1 MTRSTPQLDA
11 RTAAEITQQLQALL
25 KAYVPSW
32 QEFNRDAATG
42 LSMPRGASA
51 ALIGTFSQFA
61 ATIIQRLNQAP
72 EKNFLAFLNLLGAAQ
87 LPPQP
92 ARVPLTFTLAVG
104 SSAESVVPAR
114 TQVAAP
120 PGAGESA
127 PVIFET
133 ERELVVTPARLDA
146 AIVVD
151 PSRDRVGDYSAITR
165 SDSVIGAPAFQG
177 NQPIEHSLYIGHSQ
191 ILRFTEIKTLNLDL
205 MVNQALGAANT
216 LDALRWEFWN
226 GSDWQLI
233 LPEPAVARQLS
244 ATGQQSLKFSNLKTV
259 PLKMVNGLE
268 NRWLRCRLS
277 APIQP
282 AEMPNIAGMVKADQL
297 PNLQNLSLQATVE
310 RQQLSLEQAFVN
322 SQPVDLTKE
331 FYPFGEQPKLGDTLY
346 LANREV
352 FSQANAQIVL
362 SANLMRPG
370 QAAPGGITLKWEFWQ
385 GEKWQEF
392 GPSHGFQDSSQA
404 FTTRA
409 TDTTTHQVTFKLPPN
424 PVTTTIN
431 GVESYWIRARI
442 VAGGYASKEA
452 GFRKIEK
459 KIESQQTGTAST
471 ADTAGTAG
479 TTGTTE
485 TSFVLEPASTS
496 PPLLESL
503 NLSYTLT
510 LAGPPEIALTC
521 NHCVY
526 DDVTQ
531 AQVAFAPFRPVAE
544 TLRSLYLGLS
554 LPSTRSH
561 FANRPLSLYV
571 SLTENS
577 YGMALENLTP
587 RESPRLVWQY
597 FNGQD
602 WQRLLIRDETASF
615 TRSGMVEFIPPAN
628 FAPQAQFGLPQ
639 QFWVRVQLERGEY
652 EIEPKLRQL
661 LLNTTIAVQ
670 AVTHSNETLGSS
682 TGNANQIFRTVA
694 APILADPVLEVRE
707 LVGFK
712 DSWQHWQAVPDFYG
726 STAAD
731 RHYLI
736 NLLTGEIQFG
746 DGIHGRIPPI
756 GSGNIRMTRY
766 QTGGGAGGNR
776 PAGTIRELKTA
787 IPAIDKATN
796 PIAASGGADAEP
808 LATLQ
813 DRIPRTIRHGGRA
826 VTLEDFEDLALLA
839 SPALARSKCIPLRN
853 LANHPRDR
861 QINPGEVSVMIVPHS
876 PGPKPLPSLELIQRT
891 QDYLAAHALPTLTLA
906 VVGPLYV
913 QVSVDV
919 EITLTAL
926 ELASEVEQAIEEGLA
941 RFLHPLMGGFDGQG
955 WDFGREPH
963 RSDLYALLEAIPGVD
978 HVHSLAILQT
988 PDRRLD
994 LTISVAEDLSRTK
1007 QTGCFLVYS
1016 GAHNIRLRLNQ

>member
-1 MTRSTPQLDA
+1 MTRPTPKLDA
-11 RTAAEITQQLQALL
+11 RTAPEITQQLQALL
-25 KAYVPSW
+25 NQYVPNW
-32 QEFNRDAATG
+32 REFNRDSATG
-42 LSMPRGASA
+42 LPMPKGASA
-51 ALIGTFSQFA
+51 ALIGTFAQFA

-92 ARVPLTFTLAVG
+92 ARVPVTFSLAVG
-104 SSAESVVPAR
+104 SSTESVIPAR

-120 PGAGESA
+120 PAAGESA
-127 PVIFET
+127 PVLFET
-133 ERELVVTPARLDA
+133 ERELVVTPARLA
-146 AIVVD
+146 SVIVVD

-165 SDSVIGAPAFQG
+165 SDVVSGVPAFKG
-177 NQPIEHSLYIGHSQ
+177 NHPIEHSLYLGHSQ
-191 ILRFTEIKTLNLDL
+191 ILSFAEIKTLSLDL
-205 MVNQALGAANT
+205 RVNQVLGTADG
-216 LDALRWEFWN
+216 LQWEFWN

-244 ATGQQSLKFSNLKTV
+244 ATGQQSLKFNNLKPV
-259 PLKMVNGLE
+259 PLSRVNGLE

-282 AEMPNIAGMVKADQL
+282 AAIPNIAGMVKADQL
-297 PNLQNLSLQATVE
+297 PNLQSVSLQAEVE

-362 SANLMRPG
+362 AANLMRPG

-385 GEKWQEF
+385 DEKWQEL
-392 GPSHGFQDSSQA
+392 GPSHGFEDASQA
-404 FTTRA
+404 FTTGA
-409 TDTTTHQVTFKLPPN
+409 AGQTTHQVRFKLPPT

-431 GVESYWIRARI
+431 GVESYWIRVRI

-452 GFRKIEK
+452 GFK
-459 KIESQQTGTAST
+459 KI
-471 ADTAGTAG
+471 
-479 TTGTTE
+479 E

-503 NLSYTLT
+503 TLSYTLT

-526 DDVTQ
+526 EDATQ
-531 AQVAFAPFRPVAE
+531 AQRAFAPFQPVAE

-561 FANRPLSLYV
+561 FANRPLSFYV
-571 SLTENS
+571 SLAENN
-577 YGMALENLTP
+577 YGIELENLAP

-615 TRSGMVEFIPPAN
+615 TRSGLVEFIPPAN

-652 EIEPKLRQL
+652 EIEPKLRQI

-670 AVTHSNETLGSS
+670 AVTHSNEILGSS
-682 TGNANQIFRTVA
+682 TGKANQVFRTAA

-707 LVGFK
+707 LIGFE
-712 DSWQHWQAVPDFYG
+712 DSWQRWQAVPDFYG

-756 GSGNIRMTRY
+756 GSGNLRMTHY
-766 QTGGGAGGNR
+766 QTGGGASGNR
-776 PAGTIRELKTA
+776 PAGTITELKTA

-813 DRIPRTIRHGGRA
+813 ERMPRTIRHGGRA

-839 SPALARSKCIPLRN
+839 SPGIARSKCVPLRN

-861 QINPGEVSVMIVPHS
+861 QITPGEVSVMIVPHS
-876 PGPKPLPSLELIQRT
+876 PEPKPLPNLEIIQRT

-919 EITLTAL
+919 EIALTAL
-926 ELASEVEQAIEEGLA
+926 ELASDVEQAIEQSLA
-941 RFLHPLMGGFDGQG
+941 RFLHPLTGGFDGQG

-963 RSDLYALLEAIPGVD
+963 RSDLYTLLEAIPGVD

-994 LTISVAEDLSRTK
+994 LTISAAEDLRLTK

-1016 GAHNIRLRLNQ
+1016 GAHNIRLRLDQ

>member
-1 MTRSTPQLDA
+1 MTRTTPKLDA

-25 KAYVPSW
+25 KEYVPAW
-32 QEFNRDAATG
+32 QEFNRDTVTG
-42 LSMPRGASA
+42 LPMPRGASA
-51 ALIGTFSQFA
+51 ALIGTFAQFA
-61 ATIIQRLNQAP
+61 AMIIQRLNQAP
-72 EKNFLAFLNLLGAAQ
+72 EKNFLAFLNLLGATQ

-92 ARVPLTFTLAVG
+92 ARVPLTFSLAVG
-104 SSAESVVPAR
+104 SSTESVIPAR
-114 TQVAAP
+114 TQVAVP

-127 PVIFET
+127 SVIFET
-133 ERELVVTPARLDA
+133 ERELVVTSARLES

-151 PSRDRVGDYSAITR
+151 PSRDRVGDYSTITG
-165 SDSVIGAPAFQG
+165 SDSESGVPTFQG
-177 NQPIEHSLYIGHSQ
+177 NHPIEHSLYIGHSQ
-191 ILRFTEIKTLNLDL
+191 ILSFTEIKTLSLDL
-205 MVNQALGAANT
+205 MVNQALGIA
-216 LDALRWEFWN
+216 DALQWEFWN
-226 GSDWQLI
+226 GSNWQLI

-244 ATGQQSLKFSNLKTV
+244 ATGQQSLKFNNLKTV
-259 PLKMVNGLE
+259 PLSTVNRLE
-268 NRWLRCRLS
+268 NRWLRCRLT

-282 AEMPNIAGMVKADQL
+282 AELPNIAGMVKADQL
-297 PNLQNLSLQATVE
+297 PNVQSLLLQAVVE
-310 RQQLSLEQAFVN
+310 RQQLRVEQAFVN

-352 FSQANAQIVL
+352 FSQANAQIEL
-362 SANLMRPG
+362 SANLTRLG
-370 QAAPGGITLKWEFWQ
+370 QAAAEGITLKWEFWQ

-392 GPSHGFQDSSQA
+392 GPSQGFEDSSQA

-409 TDTTTHQVTFKLPPN
+409 AGKTTNQVTFRLPPN

-442 VAGGYASKEA
+442 VGGGYASKEA
-452 GFRKIEK
+452 GFK
-459 KIESQQTGTAST
+459 KIESSQ
-471 ADTAGTAG
+471 ADTAD
-479 TTGTTE
+479 TTE

-503 NLSYTLT
+503 TLSYTLT
-510 LAGPPEIALTC
+510 LASPPEIALTC
-521 NHCVY
+521 NHFVY

-531 AQVAFAPFRPVAE
+531 AQIAFAPFRPVAE

-561 FANRPLSLYV
+561 FANRPLSLYI
-571 SLTENS
+571 SLAENS
-577 YGMALENLTP
+577 YGMALENPTP
-587 RESPRLVWQY
+587 RESPRLLWQY

-602 WQRLLIRDETASF
+602 WQRLLIRDETASL
-615 TRSGMVEFIPPAN
+615 TRSGLVEFIPPTN
-628 FAPQAQFGLPQ
+628 FAPLAQFGLPR
-639 QFWVRVQLERGEY
+639 QFWVRVQLERGDY

-661 LLNTTIAVQ
+661 LLNTTLAVQ
-670 AVTHSNETLGSS
+670 AVTHSNEILGSS
-682 TGNANQIFRTVA
+682 TGNANQVFRTAA

-707 LVGFK
+707 LVGFE
-712 DSWQHWQAVPDFYG
+712 DTWQRWQAVPDFYG
-726 STAAD
+726 SIATD

-746 DGIHGRIPPI
+746 NGIHGRIPPI
-756 GSGNIRMTRY
+756 GSGNLRMTRY
-766 QTGGGAGGNR
+766 QTGGGVGGNR
-776 PAGTIRELKTA
+776 PAGTITELKTA

-813 DRIPRTIRHGGRA
+813 ERFPRTIRHGGRA

-839 SPALARSKCIPLRN
+839 SPGIARSKCVPLRN

-876 PGPKPLPSLELIQRT
+876 PEPKPLPSLELIHRAL
-891 QDYLAAHALPTLTLA
+891 DYLAAHALPTLTLA

-919 EITLTAL
+919 EIALTAL
-926 ELASEVEQAIEEGLA
+926 ELASDVEQAIEQGLA
-941 RFLHPLMGGFDGQG
+941 RFLHPLTGGFDGQG

-963 RSDLYALLEAIPGVD
+963 RSDLYTLLEAIPGVD

-994 LTISVAEDLSRTK
+994 LTISAAEDLSRTK

-1016 GAHNIRLRLNQ
+1016 GTHNIRLRLDL

>member
-1 MTRSTPQLDA
+1 MTRPIPKLDS
-11 RTAAEITQQLQALL
+11 RTATEITQQLQTLL
-25 KAYVPSW
+25 APTW
-32 QEFNRDAATG
+32 QAFNSDSTN
-42 LSMPRGASA
+42 LMPTSKGANA
-51 ALIGTFSQFA
+51 ALMGVFA
-61 ATIIQRLNQAP
+61 RFAETIIQRLNQAP

-92 ARVPLTFTLAVG
+92 ARVPLTFSLAAG
-104 SSAESVVPAR
+104 SSTESVILAR

-120 PGAGESA
+120 PGGGESA

-133 ERELVVTPARLDA
+133 ERELVVMPARLA
-146 AIVVD
+146 SAIVVD
-151 PSRDRVGDYSAITR
+151 PSRDRVGDYSAIIR
-165 SDSVIGAPAFQG
+165 SDVVSGAPAFKG
-177 NQPIEHSLYIGHSQ
+177 NHPIEHSLYLGHSQ
-191 ILRFTEIKTLNLDL
+191 ILSFAEIKTLSLDL
-205 MVNQALGAANT
+205 RVNQALGTADG
-216 LDALRWEFWN
+216 LQWEFWN

-244 ATGQQSLKFSNLKTV
+244 ATGQQSLKFNNLKPV
-259 PLKMVNGLE
+259 PLSRVNGVE

-282 AEMPNIAGMVKADQL
+282 AAIPNVAGMVKADQL
-297 PNLQNLSLQATVE
+297 PNLQNLSLQAEVE

-322 SQPVDLTKE
+322 AQSVDLTKE

-362 SANLMRPG
+362 AANLIRPG
-370 QAAPGGITLKWEFWQ
+370 QAATGGITLKWEFWQ

-392 GPSHGFQDSSQA
+392 GPSHGFEDASQA

-409 TDTTTHQVTFKLPPN
+409 AGQTTHQVRFRLPPN
-424 PVTTTIN
+424 PLTTTIN
-431 GVESYWIRARI
+431 GVESYWIRVRI

-452 GFRKIEK
+452 GFKKIEK
-459 KIESQQTGTAST
+459 KIESLQTGTA
-471 ADTAGTAG
+471 
-479 TTGTTE
+479 GTTE

-503 NLSYTLT
+503 TLSYTLT

-521 NHCVY
+521 NHLVY
-526 DDVTQ
+526 EDVTQ
-531 AQVAFAPFRPVAE
+531 AQKAFAPFRPVAE
-544 TLRSLYLGLS
+544 TLRSLYLGFG
-554 LPSTRSH
+554 LPAARGN
-561 FANRPLSLYV
+561 FPNRPLSLYV
-571 SLTENS
+571 SLAENS
-577 YGMALENLTP
+577 YGMVLENLAP

-602 WQRLLIRDETASF
+602 WQRLLIRDETASL
-615 TRSGMVEFIPPAN
+615 TRSGLVEFIPPAN

-639 QFWVRVQLERGEY
+639 QFWVRVQLERGDY
-652 EIEPKLRQL
+652 AIEPKLRQL

-670 AVTHSNETLGSS
+670 AVTHSNEILGSS
-682 TGNANQIFRTVA
+682 TGNANQVFRTA
-694 APILADPVLEVRE
+694 TAPILADPVLDVQE
-707 LVGFK
+707 LVGFA
-712 DSWQHWQAVPDFYG
+712 DSWQRWQAVPDFYA

-736 NLLTGEIQFG
+736 NLLTGDIQFG
-746 DGIHGRIPPI
+746 DGIHGRIPPM

-766 QTGGGAGGNR
+766 QTGGGASGNR
-776 PAGTIRELKTA
+776 PASTITGLKTA

-813 DRIPRTIRHGGRA
+813 ERMPRTIRHGGRA

-839 SPALARSKCIPLRN
+839 SPGIARSKCVPLRN
-853 LANHPRDR
+853 LVNHPRDR
-861 QINPGEVSVMIVPHS
+861 QISPGEVSVMIVPHS
-876 PGPKPLPSLELIQRT
+876 PDAKPLPSLELIQRT

-919 EITLTAL
+919 ELALTAL
-926 ELASEVEQAIEEGLA
+926 ELASDVEQAIEQGLA
-941 RFLHPLMGGFDGQG
+941 RFLHPLTGGFDGQG

-963 RSDLYALLEAIPGVD
+963 RSDLYTLLEAIPGVD

-994 LTISVAEDLSRTK
+994 LTISAAEDLSRTK
-1007 QTGCFLVYS
+1007 QTGGFLVYS
-1016 GAHNIRLRLNQ
+1016 GAHNIRLRLDS